1 MLTTRLPSHPIFL
14 KHCVKLTGTRQVFR
28 QRATADALELVS
40 RLLEYTPSL
49 RLSPI
54 DATAHHYF
62 DELRDPA
69 TRLPPGRELPPLFNF
84 TAAGRHARTHARTTL
99 TLSANSTK
107 LCDRSFSASGP
118 QLWNNPAPGL
128 RRPGLTFDSFRQSLK
143 SHLFGD
149 RSAQ

>member
-1 MLTTRLPSHPIFL
+1 
-14 KHCVKLTGTRQVFR
+14 VQVFR

-84 TAAGRHARTHARTTL
+84 TAAGRHARTHTRPSPSAQTVRNSVTGVSRPLVLNCGTTL
-99 TLSANSTK
+99 HP
-107 LCDRSFSASGP
+107 DYGGRG
-118 QLWNNPAPGL
+118 
-128 RRPGLTFDSFRQSLK
+128 
-143 SHLFGD
+143 
-149 RSAQ
+149 